1 MASDVAAKRWPTST
15 SAKLVRLS
23 GRTNWTCWGNRGC
36 VSYNSTPL
44 HSRASMLKNSLVA
57 RLVLQVHKVQQVQQ
71 VPRVQ
76 KVQQVSRDQKVQQ
89 VSRAL
94 KVQQVSPDLLV
105 QLAPRDLKVR
115 KVPRDLKDLEAQLDL
130 RARLV
135 SQIHLTT
142 ESARTPL
149 SDSSQAKSKEQC
161 WIKMRGMLRTSTI
174 DEASP
179 NVVWTRLLE
188 KWRSLHSTIVRMA
201 IWKQQVRL
209 CLSANIRLFVRTIS
223 QSHPV
228 ADKKIDALI
237 GTAYGGDGTNTFAL
251 PDMRPFTPNPG
262 SCRMR

>member
-15 SAKLVRLS
+15 SAKLVRLPT
-23 GRTNWTCWGNRGC
+23 RTNWTCWGNRGC

-44 HSRASMLKNSLVA
+44 HSRASMLKNSVGA

-71 VPRVQ
+71 VLRV
-76 KVQQVSRDQKVQQ
+76 QKVQQ

-94 KVQQVSPDLLV
+94 KVQQVSPGLLV

-149 SDSSQAKSKEQC
+149 SDLSQVMSKDQC
-161 WIKMRGMLRTSTI
+161 CIKMKRMPQTTST

-179 NVVWTRLLE
+179 NVVLNRLLE
-188 KWRSLHSTIVRMA
+188 KWRSSRSATARTA
-201 IWKQQVRL
+201 IWKHEVNF
-209 CLSANIRLFVRTIS
+209 CPSPNIQLFVRTLNHS
-223 QSHPV
+223 
-228 ADKKIDALI
+228 LI
-237 GTAYGGDGTNTFAL
+237 RSLTK
-251 PDMRPFTPNPG
+251 R
-262 SCRMR
+262 